1 MTELFRESGWPARYD
16 DREIDDIIWSE
27 IEFSPSRGDFICY
40 LIHRLS
46 KARHRE
52 EAQSRLDSILE
63 EGDMAPVGYPR
74 VIERIRALAESGDS
88 SAMFHMGKI
97 NAMGIGK
104 AQDLSAARYW
114 YEQAIALGEIRSYC
128 NLGWLY
134 YSAYGV
140 PGDKKKAFE
149 LLSAGSDGGIPSAR
163 ATIGLM
169 LVTGDGCPADPGR
182 GLKLMEE
189 AFEEGYNNAGNHLS
203 DLYFAGMFVPKDI
216 DLAHEWLFRV
226 VARGDERTM
235 GILGHYLVTGNHGR
249 QDVGRGISLLQESI
263 EKGYVPAY
271 LWIGNLYKDGL
282 GVGRDLQKAK
292 VWFEQGA
299 AAGNSGCTLALTTM
313 LLHGDAE
320 SEGGVPPS
328 SMH

>member
-1 MTELFRESGWPARYD
+1 MNVLTESWPSSYD

-27 IEFSPSRGDFICY
+27 IESSLSKGDFVCY
-40 LIHRLS
+40 LIHHLS

-52 EAQSRLDSILE
+52 EAQLRLEFLP
-63 EGDMAPVGYPR
+63 EGSSTIPVGYAR
-74 VIERIRALAESGDS
+74 AAERIRELAERGDA
-88 SAMFHMGKI
+88 SAMFHMGKLLI
-97 NAMGIGK
+97 YGMGLQQDLRLAEWWYGK
-104 AQDLSAARYW
+104 AIDQ
-114 YEQAIALGEIRSYC
+114 GEIRACC
-128 NLGWLY
+128 NMGWLY
-134 YSAYGV
+134 LYGFD
-140 PGDKKKAFE
+140 GIAANKKKAFE

-182 GLKLMEE
+182 GLRLMEE

-235 GILGHYLVTGNHGR
+235 GILGYYLVTGSHGR
-249 QDVGRGISLLQESI
+249 QDVGQGISLLQESI

-271 LWIGNLYKDGL
+271 LWIGNLYKDGQ
-282 GVGRDLQKAK
+282 GVRRDLQKAK
-292 VWFEQGA
+292 AWFEQGA

-313 LLHGDAE
+313 LLKSKPDYDRDNGPAN
-320 SEGGVPPS
+320 
-328 SMH
+328 